1 MSLDLNPDLS
11 ETLEYNQP
19 GFPFRIM
26 ESQLS
31 FFDRFAAECHWH
43 RDFEFLWAEEGS
55 ICYFVNGQ
63 NVRIRQG
70 EGIFVNSGRLHY
82 GYSPEQAEC
91 RFRFVVAD
99 PSVLMENAYITAKLL
114 TLERGE
120 DYLLLHPDRLEEREI
135 LHRLQQMYNIEI
147 LHSEGYEFALLGEF
161 ALLLGQLG
169 KLLHPDQQMIS
180 ERDQRTVKEMVGFIN
195 THIAEKITL
204 EDIASS
210 GAVCQSK
217 CCQLFRTYVGRSP
230 AQYLQRVRIARSMEL
245 LKKEEKSITEIALE
259 CGFGSSSYYVAVFR
273 QITGTTPRAFRK
285 GNMVLGDN
293 FEENRHTK

>member
-1 MSLDLNPDLS
+1 MGASLNVKADLS
-11 ETLEYNQP
+11 EQVEYNLP
-19 GFPFRIM
+19 GFPFRIK
-26 ESQLS
+26 ESRLS
-31 FFDRFAAECHWH
+31 YFDRFAAECHWH
-43 RDFEFLWAEEGS
+43 RDVEFLWAEEGS

-63 NVRIRQG
+63 DVRINQG

-99 PSVLMENAYITAKLL
+99 PSVLMENAHITARLL
-114 TLERGE
+114 ALEKGE
-120 DYLLLHPDRLEEREI
+120 DYLLLHPDQPGEGEI
-135 LHRLQQMYNIEI
+135 LHRLKQMYNIEI
-147 LHSEGYEFALLGEF
+147 LRREGYEFALLGEF
-161 ALLLGQLG
+161 ALLLGQVG
-169 KLLHPDQQMIS
+169 TLLHPNMQMIS

-195 THIAEKITL
+195 MHMAERITL

-273 QITGTTPRAFRK
+273 QITGTTPRSFRK
-285 GNMVLGDN
+285 GKQIDGMC
-293 FEENRHTK
+293 